1 MSESKH
7 TPEPW
12 EFGYG
17 QTREFGM
24 CLGIGLNNAPDWHVV
39 AVVSPADSVNHADE
53 ANARRI
59 VACVNACAGV
69 DTECLEVAP
78 IGIFAS
84 KYGSPGYIDQLEKQ
98 RDELLAVLDRCRFA
112 LEPYD
117 DIKPRDWKSDRLN
130 LREAHQ
136 AAVAAIAS
144 VKGEQ

>member
-24 CLGIGLNNAPDWHVV
+24 CLGIGLNSAPDWHVV

-59 VACVNACAGV
+59 VACVNACAGCA
-69 DTECLEVAP
+69 TEVLETAP
-78 IGIFAS
+78 VGFFNS
-84 KYGSPGYIDQLEKQ
+84 TYGHPKYLEEITNQ
-98 RDELLAVLDRCRFA
+98 RDELLAALERCRFA

-136 AAVAAIAS
+136 AAVAAIAKA
-144 VKGEQ
+144 KGEQ

>member
-24 CLGIGLNNAPDWHVV
+24 CLGIGLNSAPDWHVV

-59 VACVNACAGV
+59 VACVNACAGIE
-69 DTECLEVAP
+69 TGHLE
-78 IGIFAS
+78 
-84 KYGSPGYIDQLEKQ
+84 KYGLPDFAQKISDLREQ
-98 RDELLAVLDRCRFA
+98 RDELLAALERCRFA

-136 AAVAAIAS
+136 AAVAAIARA
-144 VKGEQ
+144 KGEQ